1 MRRFT
6 ELYAALDETT
16 RTSVKLAALE
26 DYFRD
31 APAEDAAWALYF
43 LSGGRLK
50 RLVST
55 ARLREWAAEA
65 SGYPLWL
72 VEESYHAVGDL
83 AETVAL
89 LLDEPGG
96 GDDRP
101 LHRLVATRL
110 EPLAGA
116 DPDTQRQLMLATWQ
130 ELDAR
135 QRLVWNKLI
144 TGAFRVGVGRVLVER
159 ALARVAGIDPARMAH
174 RLSGGWRP
182 DADAFR
188 ALLRPEAD
196 PDEPG
201 RPYPFYLAH
210 PIDGDPAELGP
221 LEDWLVEWKW
231 DGIRAQLIRRR
242 GQTMIWSRGEEL
254 VTDRYPEVRDA
265 AFALPEGTVLDGELV
280 GWSDGRP
287 LPFGELQRRI
297 GRLRV
302 GQKLLAEVP
311 VRLVAYDLLEADGLD
326 LREQAI
332 ETRRRKLERLI
343 ARCAEPALALSPLV
357 RAAGWDELRALW
369 NGARERAVEGM
380 MLKRRGSPYRVGRP
394 RGDWWKWK
402 VEPYTVDAVLIYA
415 QAGHGRRASLYTDY
429 TFGVWNDGELVPVA
443 KAYSGLTDEEIR
455 EVDRFVRRST
465 VERFGPV
472 RSVRPELVFELAF
485 EGIRASSRHKS
496 GIALRFPRM
505 KRWRRDKKPAEA
517 DTLASL
523 RALLEDRS
531 GRGEKGTSS

>member
-1 MRRFT
+1 MRRFA

-16 RTSVKLAALE
+16 RTSEKLAALE
-26 DYFRD
+26 AYFRE
-31 APAEDAAWALYF
+31 APAADAAWALYF

-55 ARLREWAAEA
+55 ARLRDWAAEA

-83 AETVAL
+83 AETLAL

-96 GDDRP
+96 GSDRP

-116 DPDTQRQLMLATWQ
+116 DPDTQRQLMMATWR
-130 ELDAR
+130 ELGAH

-159 ALARVAGIDPARMAH
+159 ALARVAGVDPARMAH
-174 RLSGGWRP
+174 RLAGGWRP
-182 DADAFR
+182 DADAYR
-188 ALLRPEAD
+188 ALLRTEAA

-201 RPYPFYLAH
+201 RPYPFFLAH
-210 PIDGDPAELGP
+210 PVEGDPAELGP

-231 DGIRAQLIRRR
+231 DGIRAQVIRRR

-254 VTDRYPEVRDA
+254 VTDRFPEVRDA
-265 AFALPEGTVLDGELV
+265 AASLPDGTVLDGELV
-280 GWSDGRP
+280 GWRGDRP

-302 GQKLLAEVP
+302 GRKLLAEVP
-311 VRLVAYDLLEADGLD
+311 VRLVTYDLLEVDGRD
-326 LREQAI
+326 LREAPI
-332 ETRRRKLERLI
+332 EERRRRLAKLLE
-343 ARCAEPALALSPLV
+343 RCAEPELALSPLV
-357 RAAGWDELRALW
+357 EAADWDGLRTLW
-369 NGARERAVEGM
+369 EESRERAVEGL

-415 QAGHGRRASLYTDY
+415 QRGHGRRASLYTDY
-429 TFGVWNDGELVPVA
+429 TFAVWNDGELVPVA
-443 KAYSGLTDEEIR
+443 KAYSGLTDEEIH

-485 EGIRASSRHKS
+485 EGIRASARHTS
-496 GIALRFPRM
+496 GVALRFPRM

-523 RALLEDRS
+523 RALLDR
-531 GRGEKGTSS
+531 